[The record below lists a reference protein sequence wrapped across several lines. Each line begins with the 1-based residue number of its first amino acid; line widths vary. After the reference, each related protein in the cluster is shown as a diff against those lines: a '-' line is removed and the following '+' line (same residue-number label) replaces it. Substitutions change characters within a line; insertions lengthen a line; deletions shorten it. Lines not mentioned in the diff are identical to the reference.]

1 MNISDELI
9 NALVEALYSDMKEYI
24 VAEAEQH
31 EKVIQES

>member
-24 VAEAEQH
+24 VSEDEH
-31 EKVIQES
+31 EEIIQES

>member
-24 VAEAEQH
+24 VAEAGH
-31 EKVIQES
+31 EEVIQES

>member
-24 VAEAEQH
+24 ASEGSH
-31 EKVIQES
+31 EEVIQES